1 MMAGEGSTKIVN
13 LMIIGAWLFSRGWGA
28 GGGFK
33 ICIFLMTCI
42 NKQQITCYCNKDL

>member
-1 MMAGEGSTKIVN
+1 MMAGEGSTKIVK
-13 LMIIGAWLFSRGWGA
+13 LMIIGAGLFCGGWGG

-33 ICIFLMTCI
+33 ICIFMMTCI